1 MDFPCWLVVSS
12 TDPSYGHPNKLRVN
26 HAFYHAFYHAFWGC
40 VKNWGW
46 MKWFVLW
53 VSTSNWDRNWFSGQI
68 QVCPGESTWRTYGRI
83 DHLSHWSCWDHLV
96 HHSIH
101 TYGCLFHDACSS
113 LGLQKILTPK
123 HSQNPLVR
131 NLNQKSCGLF
141 DVPNHPKRHQGISA
155 LSQAFTDK
163 IAAKTWL
170 FTILRHPQILIL
182 KVFLNSGKKKT
193 SMDSL
198 HLFCFCQTSS
208 QSQGCPWHSA
218 PGF

>member
-1 MDFPCWLVVSS
+1 MDLV
-12 TDPSYGHPNKLRVN
+12 GRLRSALV
-26 HAFYHAFYHAFWGC
+26 HSASH
-40 VKNWGW
+40 
-46 MKWFVLW
+46 
-53 VSTSNWDRNWFSGQI
+53 
-68 QVCPGESTWRTYGRI
+68 ESTWRTYGRI

-101 TYGCLFHDACSS
+101 TSLSFSWCIFEFRVTQSWPPNIPKTLWCAIWIKHHVVCSM
-113 LGLQKILTPK
+113 
-123 HSQNPLVR
+123 SQIIR
-131 NLNQKSCGLF
+131 R
-141 DVPNHPKRHQGISA
+141 DRHQGISA
-155 LSQAFTDK
+155 LSQVFTDK
-163 IAAKTWL
+163 IGAKIWL
-170 FTILRHPQILIL
+170 FTILGHPQILIL